1 MKRRVV
7 LQLPVLAA
15 LVASGCASNTG
26 SVAAVVPPV
35 AAGRW
40 DSFNRAQIDA
50 LLVRLGK
57 GSAGYDASK
66 PPYAVFDWDNTSVFL
81 DIEEAALIYQL
92 ENLVFGAT
100 PAQLEVA
107 LRKNIPT
114 RDFVADL
121 HNAAGQP
128 VNIDRIVP
136 DIVASYTWL
145 YQNYSGLKGGQS
157 LAAVK
162 QSPHYQ
168 AFVTKV
174 RYLYEAI
181 GETFDH
187 ATSYPW
193 VTYLF
198 VGLTEAQVRKLT
210 ADTVAWQI
218 TQPIA
223 KVKWTSPAE
232 LPGRAGVVSVSWKN
246 GLRLVPEMQD
256 LYAKFRAAGFDV
268 WVCSASFV
276 DVIKEISSN
285 PAFGYNNPADRV
297 LAMELERDAAGVI
310 QAEFRRGYDQ
320 TQGPG
325 KTANIRRFLVSRYG
339 YGPAFVAG
347 DSEGDQNMMAD
358 FADTQKV
365 LIVNRLRS
373 PKTDIGKFSAL
384 AVQNYGKD
392 DTRYLLQGRDDNSGL
407 FVASQLHT
415 PLGATQGKALR

>member
-15 LVASGCASNTG
+15 LVASGCASKPG
-26 SVAAVVPPV
+26 SASAAVQPI

-50 LLVRLGK
+50 LLVRLGR
-57 GSAGYDASK
+57 GSAGYDAAK
-66 PPYAVFDWDNTSVFL
+66 PPYVVFDWDNTSVFL
-81 DIEEAALIYQL
+81 DIEEAVLIYQL

-107 LRKNIPT
+107 LRKNIPA
-114 RDFVADL
+114 RDFVADYN
-121 HNAAGQP
+121 NAAGQP
-128 VNIDRIVP
+128 VNIDRIAP
-136 DIVASYTWL
+136 DIVASYAWL

-162 QSPHYQ
+162 QSPHYR
-168 AFVTKV
+168 AFITKV

-181 GETFDH
+181 GDTFDH

-198 VGLTEAQVRKLT
+198 VGMTEAQVRKLT
-210 ADTVAWQI
+210 ADTVAWQLG
-218 TQPIA
+218 QPIA
-223 KVKWTSPAE
+223 KVRWTSPAD
-232 LPGRAGVVSVSWKN
+232 LPGRAGVVAIGWKN

-256 LYAKFRAAGFDV
+256 LYAKFRSAGFDV

-297 LAMELERDAAGVI
+297 LAMELERDAAGNI
-310 QAEFRRGYDQ
+310 QADFRHGYDQ

-325 KTANIRRFLVSRYG
+325 KTSNIKRFLVSKYG

-373 PKTDIGKFSAL
+373 PKSDIGKFSAL
-384 AVQNYGKD
+384 AVQSYGQD
-392 DTRYLLQGRDDNSGL
+392 STRYLLQGRDDNSGL

-415 PLGATQGKALR
+415 PLGATQGRALR